1 MSTGEI
7 GAAALVELVGLP
19 TSFEIASM
27 AASGGATIAVIVAIG
42 SVVGKIKRDKLQNA
56 IHEGCQSHYKLAKA
70 SNANHSICQS
80 IKIINTSI
88 SELKGVDVPFATIEQ
103 HISVLIEKQLNTIN
117 ENSRSATI
125 SELQN
130 LGSNRGS
137 WTDGDGLV

>member
-1 MSTGEI
+1 MPS
-7 GAAALVELVGLP
+7 A
-19 TSFEIASM
+19 
-27 AASGGATIAVIVAIG
+27 

-56 IHEGCQSHYKLAKA
+56 IHEGYQSHYKLAKA

-80 IKIINTSI
+80 IKIINASI

-103 HISVLIEKQLNTIN
+103 HISVLIEKQLNIIN

-137 WTDGDGLV
+137 WTDGDGSV